1 MNKNPT
7 RDSELSTV
15 QCIWMFKQKE
25 NPEGWR
31 LGNLALIYQP
41 GILAALALVSLERCL
56 CTCLDLVSQ
65 INNLCHLQ

>member
-7 RDSELSTV
+7 RYSELSTV
-15 QCIWMFKQKE
+15 VYLDAKTKGE
-25 NPEGWR
+25 PRRLG

-41 GILAALALVSLERCL
+41 GILAALALVSFERCL
-56 CTCLDLVSQ
+56 CTCWDLVSQ